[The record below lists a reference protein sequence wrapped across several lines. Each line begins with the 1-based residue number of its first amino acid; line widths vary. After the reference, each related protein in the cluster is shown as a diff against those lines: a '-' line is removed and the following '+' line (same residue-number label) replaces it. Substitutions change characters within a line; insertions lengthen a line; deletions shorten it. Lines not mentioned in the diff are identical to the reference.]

1 MSLQTQPTALEAAA
15 AAMRAAVFGEQLPVS
30 SPTPASAAPTSEAVQ
45 LSDTA
50 RISEMART
58 SEAAPTN
65 EAAPTSQN
73 PATAEPGLKTAAPTG
88 PPGVSGGPVVPGEP
102 VATGEPRLSGEPMLP
117 SEPRLSGEP
126 MLSGEPQLSAE
137 PNQQAELSDFL
148 EAAGLLRYDP
158 AAITRIY
165 AGHPQRLLRRL
176 WQTLVP
182 IGLYLLAVAM
192 DWLFGQ
198 LKKPS
203 QVTARAKEAADLVA
217 SLGPA
222 FIKAGQALS
231 TRPDIVPPLLLAEL
245 AQLQDQLPG
254 FDSELAMACIE
265 EDLGKAV
272 AEIYEQLDREPISA
286 ASLGQVHRGVLK
298 GGQRV
303 AVKVQRPGLREQ
315 ITLDLYIVR
324 NIAAW
329 LNQNIGIIR
338 SDLVALIDELGQRV
352 FEEMDYFNEA
362 MNAERFAE
370 LHSHNPRIAVP
381 RIYHN
386 ATSRRVL
393 TMEWIDGV
401 KLTNLEAVR
410 ALGVDPNELVRVGVS
425 CSLQQLLE
433 HGFFHADPHP
443 GNLLAL
449 ADGRLAYLDFGMMSS
464 VSRES
469 RTGLIQAV
477 VHLVNR
483 NFGKLSNDFVTL
495 GFLAEDVNL
504 QPIVPA
510 FEQVFGQ
517 ALEMGVSRLDFKAV
531 TDDLSGVM
539 YKFPFRVPPY
549 YALIIRSLVT
559 LEGIALSVD
568 SDFKILGAAYPYFA
582 RRLME
587 DSDPQ
592 LRNSLKEMLF
602 DGDIFR
608 WQRLD
613 NLIASASQGA
623 ELDLDGL
630 LDQVLDFLFSA
641 QGGLLRQQLVD
652 ALLERL
658 DALAWETTLRL
669 GMRLPLRLLPPGLRQ
684 PALMAT
690 GQPLLDLEPIGQL
703 VSILQALPGFEPQLL
718 LRRLP
723 RLLEEPE
730 LRRMG
735 VDLAKG
741 LVERSVVHLVRDLL
755 VEPQLKS
762 A

>member
-1 MSLQTQPTALEAAA
+1 MSLTAAEQALATMRSSVLGDEDEPQEHSPLEAAMA
-15 AAMRAAVFGEQLPVS
+15 AGV
-30 SPTPASAAPTSEAVQ
+30 PTPAPTPAPPEPIQT
-45 LSDTA
+45 
-50 RISEMART
+50 RT
-58 SEAAPTN
+58 SKDKRRN
-65 EAAPTSQN
+65 E
-73 PATAEPGLKTAAPTG
+73 
-88 PPGVSGGPVVPGEP
+88 
-102 VATGEPRLSGEPMLP
+102 
-117 SEPRLSGEP
+117 
-126 MLSGEPQLSAE
+126 
-137 PNQQAELSDFL
+137 ELSDFL
-148 EAAGLLRYDP
+148 EAAGLLEYDP

-182 IGLYLLAVAM
+182 IGLYLFSIGI
-192 DWLFGQ
+192 DWLTRR
-198 LKKPS
+198 LADP
-203 QVTARAKEAADLVA
+203 VHARARAREAADLVA

-231 TRPDIVPPLLLAEL
+231 TRPDIVPPLLLEEL

-254 FDSELAMACIE
+254 FEPALAMACIE
-265 EDLGKAV
+265 EDLGAPV
-272 AEIYEQLDREPISA
+272 EAIFTELEREPISA
-286 ASLGQVHRGVLK
+286 ASLGQVHRGVLISGEK
-298 GGQRV
+298 V

-329 LNQNIGIIR
+329 LNRNVRLIR
-338 SDLVALIDELGQRV
+338 SDLVALIDELGRRV
-352 FEEMDYFNEA
+352 FEEMDYCNEA
-362 MNAERFAE
+362 TNAETFAA
-370 LHSHNPRIAVP
+370 LHAHNPRIAVP
-381 RIYHN
+381 RIHRH
-386 ATSRRVL
+386 ATARRVL

-410 ALGVDPNELVRVGVS
+410 QLGIDPDDMVSVGVN

-449 ADGRLAYLDFGMMSS
+449 ADGRLAYLDFGMMSE
-464 VSRES
+464 VSREA

-483 NFGKLSNDFVTL
+483 NFGKLSKDFVSL

-504 QPIVPA
+504 EPIVPA

-517 ALEMGVSRLDFKAV
+517 ALEMGVSRMDFKAV

-539 YKFPFRVPPY
+539 YRFPFRVPPY

-568 SDFKILGAAYPYFA
+568 PDFKILGAAYPYFA

-587 DSDPQ
+587 DPDPQ
-592 LRNSLKEMLF
+592 LRNSLREMLF
-602 DGDIFR
+602 DGEIFR

-613 NLIASASQGA
+613 NLISSAASGA
-623 ELDLDGL
+623 QLDLENL

-641 QGGLLRQQLVD
+641 NAGLLRSQLVEAVVNQMD
-652 ALLERL
+652 ALGWQT
-658 DALAWETTLRL
+658 ALRVSQ
-669 GMRLPLRLLPPGLRQ
+669 RLPQRLLPPGLRRRE
-684 PALMAT
+684 LVLSSDIE
-690 GQPLLDLEPIGQL
+690 LLSLEPIQRL
-703 VSILQALPGFEPQLL
+703 VAILRQLPGFEPQLL
-718 LRRLP
+718 LRRIP
-723 RLLEEPE
+723 RLLQEQE

-735 VDLAKG
+735 ADLARG
-741 LVERSVVHLVRDLL
+741 LAERSVVRLLRDVLVGPGTTPGR
-755 VEPQLKS
+755 

>member
-1 MSLQTQPTALEAAA
+1 MEPDSNQP
-15 AAMRAAVFGEQLPVS
+15 
-30 SPTPASAAPTSEAVQ
+30 
-45 LSDTA
+45 
-50 RISEMART
+50 
-58 SEAAPTN
+58 
-65 EAAPTSQN
+65 
-73 PATAEPGLKTAAPTG
+73 
-88 PPGVSGGPVVPGEP
+88 
-102 VATGEPRLSGEPMLP
+102 
-117 SEPRLSGEP
+117 
-126 MLSGEPQLSAE
+126 
-137 PNQQAELSDFL
+137 ELGDFL
-148 EAAGLLRYDP
+148 EAAGLLSYDP

-165 AGHPQRLLRRL
+165 AGHPQRLFRRL

-182 IGLYLLAVAM
+182 IGLYLLGVGF
-192 DWLFGQ
+192 DWLTGRI
-198 LKKPS
+198 KTTDVARS
-203 QVTARAKEAADLVA
+203 RAKEAADLVA

-231 TRPDIVPPLLLAEL
+231 TRPDIVPPLLLEEL

-254 FDSELAMACIE
+254 FDSALAMACIE
-265 EDLGKAV
+265 EDLGAAV
-272 AEIYEQLDREPISA
+272 LDIFEQLDPEPISA
-286 ASLGQVHRGVLK
+286 ASLGQVHKGVLK
-298 GGQRV
+298 GGQTV

-329 LNQNIGIIR
+329 LNQNVGLIR
-338 SDLVALIDELGQRV
+338 SDLVALIDELGKRV

-362 MNAERFAE
+362 ANAERFAE
-370 LHSHNPRIAVP
+370 LHASNPRIAVP
-381 RIYHN
+381 RIYHQ

-393 TMEWIDGV
+393 TMEWIEGV

-410 ALGVDPNELVRVGVS
+410 GIGVDPDDMVTVGVS

-449 ADGRLAYLDFGMMSS
+449 ADGRLAYLDFGMMSE

-483 NFGKLSNDFVTL
+483 SFSKLSKDFVSL
-495 GFLAEDVNL
+495 GFLSEDVNL
-504 QPIVPA
+504 EPIVPA
-510 FEQVFGQ
+510 FETVFGQ
-517 ALEMGVSRLDFKAV
+517 AIEQGVSRMDFKAV

-539 YKFPFRVPPY
+539 YRFPFQVPPY

-568 SDFKILGAAYPYFA
+568 PEFKILGAAYPYFA

-587 DSDPQ
+587 DPDPT
-592 LRNSLKEMLF
+592 LRQSLKEMLF

-623 ELDLDGL
+623 QLDLEGL
-630 LDQVLDFLFSA
+630 LDQVLSFLFSA
-641 QGGLLRQQLVD
+641 NGGLLRLQLVD
-652 ALLERL
+652 AMVARM
-658 DALAWETTLRL
+658 DAMAWQTTLRI
-669 GMRLPLRLLPPGLRQ
+669 GKRLPERFQPPGLRRHRLSE
-684 PALMAT
+684 A
-690 GQPLLDLEPIGQL
+690 GEPLLDIEPVRQL
-703 VSILQALPGFEPQLL
+703 MGILQSLPGFEPQML

-723 RLLEEPE
+723 RLMGEPE
-730 LRRMG
+730 LRQMG
-735 VDLAKG
+735 VQLAKG
-741 LVERSVVHLVRDLL
+741 LAERSMVRLVRDVL
-755 VEPQLKS
+755 V
-762 A
+762 AA